1 MGRGPL
7 PASFHPRGG
16 SWCAAPRLGRERTRG
31 GPRRVSKEGPPQ
43 EVPLR
48 RRHLRAKSL
57 SPATPCWP
65 NSAWKLLSGQQR
77 VRITW
82 EVLSMPCPVPAHPGE
97 TDLVRNWWRDGFT
110 APSRSVA
117 RTTLAGGSGGPGRTR
132 TDDQVVMSHSL
143 LPLSYGPLKPGKGG
157 SILPL
162 PTPCAAERSL
172 PPGGSAGP
180 RRRRAES
187 RGGRND
193 PAPRSNRGPFG

>member
-1 MGRGPL
+1 
-7 PASFHPRGG
+7 
-16 SWCAAPRLGRERTRG
+16 
-31 GPRRVSKEGPPQ
+31 
-43 EVPLR
+43 
-48 RRHLRAKSL
+48 
-57 SPATPCWP
+57 
-65 NSAWKLLSGQQR
+65 
-77 VRITW
+77 
-82 EVLSMPCPVPAHPGE
+82 MPCPGFSSTGE
-97 TDLVRNWWRDGFT
+97 TGLVRNWWDDGVAGQF
-110 APSRSVA
+110 RSVA
-117 RTTLAGGSGGPGRTR
+117 RAAFGGGTDGPGRTR

-143 LPLSYGPLKPGKGG
+143 LPLSYGPLKPGKGV